1 MYKVANAIEYN
12 PKNGSWEFTFPKSFK
27 DIHSQGGL
35 KIIIDPGY
43 PTGYN
48 GNLWETKE
56 NGLSNSTITVKGYD
70 NVSGWV
76 STTKFSIPQLLA
88 ALIKLVPEGSV
99 DTKTMVLA
107 LNDLTQKEKEEN
119 EN

>member
-1 MYKVANAIEYN
+1 MYKVANAIQYN
-12 PKNGSWEFTFPKSFK
+12 GKNGSWEFTFPKSFK
-27 DIHSQGGL
+27 DVHSQGGL
-35 KIIIDPGY
+35 KVIIDPGY

-48 GNLWETKE
+48 GNLWESKE
-56 NGLSNSTITVKGYD
+56 NGLSNPTVTIRGYD

-76 STTKFSIPQLLA
+76 SYAKFPLPQLLD
-88 ALIKLVPEGSV
+88 ALIKLVPNVE
-99 DTKTMVLA
+99 TKTMVLA

>member
-1 MYKVANAIEYN
+1 MYKTSNTIEYN
-12 PKNGSWEFTFPKSFK
+12 SANGSWEFTFPKSFK

-35 KIIIDPGY
+35 KVIIDPGY

-56 NGLSNSTITVKGYD
+56 NGLSNPTITVKGYD

-76 STTKFSIPQLLA
+76 STAKFSIPQLLA